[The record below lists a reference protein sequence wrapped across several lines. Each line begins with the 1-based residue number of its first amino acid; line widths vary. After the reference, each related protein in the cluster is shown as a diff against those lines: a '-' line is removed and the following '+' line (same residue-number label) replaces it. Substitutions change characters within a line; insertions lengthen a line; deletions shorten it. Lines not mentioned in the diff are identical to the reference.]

1 MAEIPIERKSGIPW
15 WAWLI
20 LAALVVALLI
30 WMFNGDDD
38 ADKVATDLTPAEV
51 VPVVVA
57 PVDDAAMMAAPN
69 DQAGTG
75 PITELAMITGASGLT
90 SMVGRQVQL
99 GNVRVQEV
107 VGDRTFW
114 VGPSADQRALVVL
127 NEEPTPNQPGVEG
140 RYDVTT
146 GQVINVNGTIR
157 NTNDPA
163 FASKPIEGLPG
174 GQTAVIHADS
184 LNIVQRP

>member
-20 LAALVVALLI
+20 LALIIALLI
-30 WMFNGDDD
+30 WMFTRDDD
-38 ADKVATDLTPAEV
+38 ADRVATVSTPIE
-51 VPVVVA
+51 VA
-57 PVDDAAMMAAPN
+57 PLNDAPMMAAPI
-69 DQAGTG
+69 DQAGTD
-75 PITELAMITGASGLT
+75 PITDLAMITGASGLT

-99 GNVRVQEV
+99 NNVLVGEV

-114 VGPSADQRALVVL
+114 VGPSVDQRAFVVL
-127 NEEPTPNQPGVEG
+127 NEVPTPNQPGVEG

-146 GQVINVNGTIR
+146 GQVINVNGMIR
-157 NTNDPA
+157 NINDPA
-163 FASKPIEGLPG
+163 FVSNPIEGLPA
-174 GQTAVIHADS
+174 GQTAVIHADN

>member
-20 LAALVVALLI
+20 LAVLVAALLI
-30 WMFNGDDD
+30 WMFSGDDD
-38 ADKVATDLTPAEV
+38 RDRTTTDLN
-51 VPVVVA
+51 PVAVA
-57 PVDDAAMMAAPN
+57 PVDDRALTATPI
-69 DQAGTG
+69 DQAATG
-75 PITELAMITGASGLT
+75 PITDLAMITGATGLT
-90 SMVGRQVQL
+90 AMIGRPVQL

-127 NEEPTPNQPGVEG
+127 NEEATPGQPGVEG
-140 RYDVTT
+140 RYDVTV
-146 GQVINVNGTIR
+146 GQVINVNGMIR
-157 NTNDPA
+157 NIDDAA
-163 FASKPIEGLPG
+163 FASNPIEGLPA
-174 GQTAVIHADS
+174 GQTAVIHAEN

>member
-15 WAWLI
+15 WVWLI
-20 LAALVVALLI
+20 LALVIALLI
-30 WMFNGDDD
+30 WMFSGDDD
-38 ADKVATDLTPAEV
+38 ADRVATDLNPAA
-51 VPVVVA
+51 VA
-57 PVDDAAMMAAPN
+57 PVAVAPIGDGAMTAAPN

-75 PITELAMITGASGLT
+75 PITDLAMITGASGLT
-90 SMVGRQVQL
+90 SMIGRPVQL
-99 GNVRVQEV
+99 GNVRVQAV

-127 NEEPTPNQPGVEG
+127 NEVPTPNQPGVEG

-157 NTNDPA
+157 NINDPA
-163 FASKPIEGLPG
+163 FVSNPIEGLPG

>member
-15 WAWLI
+15 WVWLI

-30 WMFNGDDD
+30 WMFDGDDD
-38 ADKVATDLTPAEV
+38 ADRMVTDLTPVEV
-51 VPVVVA
+51 VPVEVA
-57 PVDDAAMMAAPN
+57 PVDGATIAAPN

-75 PITELAMITGASGLT
+75 PITDLTMITGASGLT
-90 SMVGRQVQL
+90 AMVGRPLQL
-99 GNVRVQEV
+99 RNVRDQEV
-107 VGDRTFW
+107 DGDRTFW

-163 FASKPIEGLPG
+163 FVSNPIEGLPA

>member
-15 WAWLI
+15 WVWLI
-20 LAALVVALLI
+20 LALVIALLI
-30 WMFNGDDD
+30 WMFSGDDD
-38 ADKVATDLTPAEV
+38 ADRVATDLTPVA
-51 VPVVVA
+51 VA
-57 PVDDAAMMAAPN
+57 PVADGPVLPGANVQDGA
-69 DQAGTG
+69 G
-75 PITELAMITGASGLT
+75 PITDLAMITGASGLT
-90 SMVGRQVQL
+90 AMVGRQVQL
-99 GNVRVQEV
+99 VNVQVREV

-114 VGPSADQRALVVL
+114 VGPSADQRAFVVL
-127 NEEPTPNQPGVEG
+127 NEVPTPSQPGVEG

-157 NTNDPA
+157 NINDPA
-163 FASKPIEGLPG
+163 FVSNPIEGLPG